1 MAITKELWGSRTLSK
16 SFDGWTG
23 TRELISDDWVNRVSD
38 APALGSAHPDYPQMY
53 AQAEDFEPYGEGTDA
68 NGYSQC
74 KITVYYTTRQRTTG
88 SENIEFSGIT
98 KESTWAMKWG
108 DGSGDPINERVY
120 ITDPAAVFT
129 FEVFRTVIPWTTI
142 MNLIGKVNEF
152 EYRGHPVQHLR
163 FIGASATKE
172 LNITGGTRYSL
183 IYKFIRKPNS
193 WNKLVKT
200 KLDDYVVIQNEDGTP
215 FYPVADFSTLPT

>member
-23 TRELISDDWVNRVSD
+23 TRELISDDWANRVSD
-38 APALGSAHPDYPQMY
+38 APALGSAHPDYPTMY

-88 SENIEFSGIT
+88 SENIEFAGIT
-98 KESTWAMKWG
+98 KEVHWVIQWA
-108 DGSGDPINERVY
+108 DTGDPLNEKVY
-120 ITDPAAVFT
+120 IMDPSAIYT
-129 FEVFRTVIPWTTI
+129 FEVFRTVIPWTAI
-142 MNLIGKVNEF
+142 MNLIGTVNEK
-152 EYRGHPVQHLR
+152 EYRGHPIQHLR

-172 LNITGGTRYSL
+172 LNETGGTRYSL
-183 IYKFIRKPNS
+183 IYKFNRQPHS
-193 WNKLVKT
+193 WNKMSRDKV
-200 KLDDYVVIQNEDGTP
+200 DDWITVQNEDGTP
-215 FYPVADFSTLPT
+215 VYPVADFDTLPT